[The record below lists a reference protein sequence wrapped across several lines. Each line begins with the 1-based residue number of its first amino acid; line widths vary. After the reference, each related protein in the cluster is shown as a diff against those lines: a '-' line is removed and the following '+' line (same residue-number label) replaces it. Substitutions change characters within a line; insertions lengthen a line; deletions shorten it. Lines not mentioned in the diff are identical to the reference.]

1 MLKSL
6 FLIVLFRRER
16 DEYNSKTTALH
27 NRAGPAMFD
36 DEDSVTGEARRLAV
50 ELFRRAYAAQLEE
63 NYAEAVEL
71 YRRSIETYPTAEA
84 HTFLGWVYSFDGRYD
99 EAIDECLNA
108 IRVDSSFG
116 NPYND
121 IGSYLVAQGDLWA
134 CVRWFRRA
142 LAAPR
147 YESYAFP
154 HFNLARVY
162 EQRHRPLDAARH
174 YGLALEEQPAFAQ
187 AAKALRRVQALLN

>member
-1 MLKSL
+1 MFDEEDAFSTGARRQAAE
-6 FLIVLFRRER
+6 FFRR
-16 DEYNSKTTALH
+16 
-27 NRAGPAMFD
+27 G
-36 DEDSVTGEARRLAV
+36 
-50 ELFRRAYAAQLEE
+50 YAAQLEQ
-63 NYAEAVEL
+63 NYVEAVEL

-84 HTFLGWVYSFDGRYD
+84 HTFLGWVYSFDGRYA

-108 IRVDSSFG
+108 IRVDSTFG

-121 IGSYLVAQGDLWA
+121 IGSYLVAQGDLWT

-174 YGLALEEQPAFAQ
+174 YSLALEEQPAFAQ
-187 AAKALRRVQALLN
+187 AAKALRRVQSRLN